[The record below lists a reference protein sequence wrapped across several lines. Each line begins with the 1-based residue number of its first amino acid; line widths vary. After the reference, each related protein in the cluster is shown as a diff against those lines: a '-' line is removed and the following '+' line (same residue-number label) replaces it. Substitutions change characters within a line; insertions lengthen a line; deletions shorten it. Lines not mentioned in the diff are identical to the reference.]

1 MSVPNVKVEAYLA
14 KSAAW
19 GEELRALRQLLLASE
34 LTEDFKWGAPCY
46 TIDGGNVVVIHR
58 FKPHCALGFF
68 KGALLKDAHGML
80 TQPGENSQSMR
91 QLRVTD
97 AAQIA
102 AQADVIRAYL
112 AEAIAVERAGLK
124 VDKVAS
130 RTLEYPEELN
140 EVLAEV
146 EGLQAAFEALTP
158 GRQRAYLLFFCG
170 AKQSATR
177 TSRIEKHVQR
187 ILDGKGIADR

>member
-1 MSVPNVKVEAYLA
+1 MSAQNVKVEAYLA

-19 GEELRALRQLLLASE
+19 YEELLALRQLLLASE

-46 TIDGGNVVVIHR
+46 TVDGGNVVIIHR

-91 QLRVTD
+91 QMRFTD
-97 AAQIA
+97 VAEIA
-102 AQADVIRAYL
+102 ARADLINAYL

-130 RTLEYPEELN
+130 RNLEYPEEFSQI
-140 EVLAEV
+140 LAEV
-146 EGLQAAFEALTP
+146 EGLQQAFDALTP
-158 GRQRAYLLFFCG
+158 GRQRAYVLFFSG

-177 TSRIEKHVQR
+177 VSRVEKHVQR
-187 ILDGKGIADR
+187 ILDGKGIDDR

>member
-1 MSVPNVKVEAYLA
+1 MSAQNVKVEAYLA
-14 KSAAW
+14 TSADW
-19 GEELRALRQLLLASE
+19 HEELLALRGLLLASE

-46 TIDGGNVVVIHR
+46 TVDGGNVVVIHR

-68 KGALLKDAHGML
+68 KGALLKDANGML

-91 QLRVTD
+91 QMRFTD
-97 AAQIA
+97 VGQIT
-102 AQADVIRAYL
+102 AQADVISAYL
-112 AEAIAVERAGLK
+112 VEAIAVERAGLK
-124 VDKVAS
+124 VDTVAS
-130 RTLEYPEELN
+130 RTLEYPVEFS

-158 GRQRAYLLFFCG
+158 GRQRAYVLFFNG

-177 TSRIEKHVQR
+177 TSRVEKHVQR

>member
-1 MSVPNVKVEAYLA
+1 MSAQNVRVEAYVA
-14 KSAAW
+14 TSADW
-19 GEELRALRQLLLASE
+19 HEELLALRGLLLASE

-46 TIDGGNVVVIHR
+46 TVDGGNVVVIHR

-68 KGALLKDAHGML
+68 KGALLKDANGML

-91 QLRVTD
+91 QMRFTD
-97 AAQIA
+97 VGQIT
-102 AQADVIRAYL
+102 AQADVISAYL
-112 AEAIAVERAGLK
+112 VEAIAVERAGLK

-130 RTLEYPEELN
+130 RTLEYPVEFSEI
-140 EVLAEV
+140 LAEV

-158 GRQRAYLLFFCG
+158 GRQRAYVLFFNG

-177 TSRIEKHVQR
+177 TSRVEKHVQR